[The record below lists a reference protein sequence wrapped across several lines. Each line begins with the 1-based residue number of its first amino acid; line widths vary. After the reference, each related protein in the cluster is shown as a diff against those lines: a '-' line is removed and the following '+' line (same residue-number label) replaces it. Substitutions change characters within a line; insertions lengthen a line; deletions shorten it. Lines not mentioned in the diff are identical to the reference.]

1 MVLLKPQNP
10 KAEKPVDAY
19 CIVSKR
25 NVVKEF
31 HVLKNPAIDFVK
43 YTQIR
48 SLHFIRNIH
57 FSKKS
62 KTVLKLKQNYV
73 IEVEC
78 KSTDE
83 CTLLKIKRATERAI
97 SKSNI

>member
-1 MVLLKPQNP
+1 MHTVLSSSQQKKCCEGIPCLEESCYWFCQVYSDQKF
-10 KAEKPVDAY
+10 AFY
-19 CIVSKR
+19 T
-25 NVVKEF
+25 
-31 HVLKNPAIDFVK
+31 K
-43 YTQIR
+43 YTLQQE
-48 SLHFIRNIH
+48 
-57 FSKKS
+57 S

-97 SKSNI
+97 SKSNIQEI